1 MYIAETLWG
10 IAHGKCIDAHFSDI
24 VGKKEVQETRS
35 AEEIKESIKARL
47 RG

>member
-10 IAHGKCIDAHFSDI
+10 IAHGKCIDTRFSDI
-24 VGKKEVQETRS
+24 VGEKEISETRS
-35 AEEIKESIKARL
+35 AEEIKEGIKARL